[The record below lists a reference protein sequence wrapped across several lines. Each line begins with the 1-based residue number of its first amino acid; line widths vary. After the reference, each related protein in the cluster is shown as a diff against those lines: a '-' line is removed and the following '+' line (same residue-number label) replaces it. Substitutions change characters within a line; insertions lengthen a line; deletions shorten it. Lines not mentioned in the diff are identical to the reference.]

1 MAVDLLAG
9 LDLGY
14 CAERLVNEAIVV
26 DQVRQLVRL
35 SVQGLLPARDHSHGV
50 LLYEL
55 LLLVSACEAWHVV
68 VLGHH
73 FFLLVPGKRRC

>member
-14 CAERLVNEAIVV
+14 RAERLVNEAIVV

-35 SVQGLLPARDHSHGV
+35 RVQGLLPAGDHSHGI
-50 LLYEL
+50 LLNE
-55 LLLVSACEAWHVV
+55 LLLVSSCEAWHIV
-68 VLGHH
+68 VLRHH
-73 FFLLVPGKRRC
+73 FFLLVSGKRRC